1 MPTAV
6 STFPSSTPAKKGNWH
21 PRDPAAHKSCP
32 RATSHFPVLGEDGAP
47 RHPPTQH
54 PGGGGLH
61 PLSPRGQG
69 ECSHPAWVQG
79 GSQEVLG
86 RGLSLQLGRGLWGE
100 AKVLPEQVPSPA
112 FCPLQQMFSLQP
124 VGVRRENPHPASTG
138 WEQRDGS
145 VPALAASPLLRGG
158 GFPQDWG
165 GGGSVLAQGS
175 QGWDLQRRGRGL
187 PGRRPFVPFPP
198 PRSFRQEEES
208 STVILNAIIF

>member
-1 MPTAV
+1 M
-6 STFPSSTPAKKGNWH
+6 
-21 PRDPAAHKSCP
+21 
-32 RATSHFPVLGEDGAP
+32 
-47 RHPPTQH
+47 
-54 PGGGGLH
+54 
-61 PLSPRGQG
+61 
-69 ECSHPAWVQG
+69 
-79 GSQEVLG
+79 LG

-198 PRSFRQEEES
+198 PPQVLSSRGRILHCNFKCYNFLITSSQTMSSLCGEGPPPSRLALHARRSPAPGLLWTRTAALFGAG
-208 STVILNAIIF
+208 N

>member
-1 MPTAV
+1 M
-6 STFPSSTPAKKGNWH
+6 
-21 PRDPAAHKSCP
+21 
-32 RATSHFPVLGEDGAP
+32 
-47 RHPPTQH
+47 
-54 PGGGGLH
+54 
-61 PLSPRGQG
+61 
-69 ECSHPAWVQG
+69 
-79 GSQEVLG
+79 LG

-165 GGGSVLAQGS
+165 GGGVCAGTGVPGLGPAEAGKGLARPQALCPVPPPQVLS
-175 QGWDLQRRGRGL
+175 SRGRILHCNFKCYNFLITSSQTMSSLCGE
-187 PGRRPFVPFPP
+187 GPP
-198 PRSFRQEEES
+198 PSRLALHARRSPAPGLLWTRTAALFGAG
-208 STVILNAIIF
+208 N